1 MVPNS
6 IELTLVNTKD
16 VDKQGEVIENSRLM
30 AIAALPIILVTTT
43 ILVFKKVNR

>member
-16 VDKQGEVIENSRLM
+16 VDKQGEVIDDRQLM
-30 AIAALPIILVTTT
+30 IIAALSIILVITT